1 MDGLGGKTWVNWDN
15 KHYYGRFAKLLS
27 QNKEKSGPRAVPKRM
42 NTMYDSDASSD
53 EEGEHTPLDSGFYDE
68 EGAKEGSSTLLDGDF
83 LEFTGGRP
91 LPLTDRASTNFSK
104 QLYPESLDKRPKRHP
119 SVPILLFKPWYLII
133 PASWWSQG
141 RNNVQHSEGPMQSPT
156 FRIHSWFLDF

>member
-1 MDGLGGKTWVNWDN
+1 MSKIFDLKGSLK
-15 KHYYGRFAKLLS
+15 GRFAKLLS

-53 EEGEHTPLDSGFYDE
+53 EEGEHSPLDSGFYDE

-91 LPLTDRASTNFSK
+91 LPLTDRAKATFHMSILNVS
-104 QLYPESLDKRPKRHP
+104 
-119 SVPILLFKPWYLII
+119 SV
-133 PASWWSQG
+133 
-141 RNNVQHSEGPMQSPT
+141 RTT
-156 FRIHSWFLDF
+156 FVR